1 MGLNLFS
8 RKQSAKRSARKGGG
22 VGSADDYQLADVLT
36 VSEDPL
42 KSHLQTERYGALAA
56 DAERW
61 ADYPGVKD
69 ARKKA
74 LEKIDERFAMV
85 PDGCASLPQ
94 TVNDDPGAAEI
105 DVETAAYL
113 LSLHPIT
120 QAQYQLFVDDGGY
133 EQLELWPQDIWPH
146 LIDFKDLSGHAAPRY
161 WREGRHDRRLCDH
174 PIVGICHFEASAY
187 ANWAGY
193 RLPSEAEW
201 QMAASW
207 RIRSSAQTIRRY
219 PWGDALDINKCNIW
233 SSGVGQTV
241 PVDEYEDGAA
251 PNGVVQLVGNV
262 WEWVNGIYDVGDGGG
277 GRVVGDM
284 VLQSIRGGA
293 YDTYFASQATSTFRT
308 GLVGLARVH
317 NVGFRCAM
325 DVLS

>member
-8 RKQSAKRSARKGGG
+8 RKQTAERPGRKGRA
-22 VGSADDYQLADVLT
+22 VGQGDDYQLADALT

-42 KSHLQTERYGALAA
+42 KSHLQTERYGALAV

-74 LEKIDERFAMV
+74 LEKIDDRFAMV
-85 PDGCASLPQ
+85 PDGFASIPQ
-94 TVNDDPGAAEI
+94 TVNDDPGTPEI

-113 LSLHPIT
+113 LSRHPVT

-133 EQLELWPQDIWPH
+133 EQLELWAQDIWPH
-146 LIDFKDLSGHAAPRY
+146 LIDFKDLTGHAAPRF

-174 PIVGICHFEASAY
+174 PIVGICHYEAAAY
-187 ANWAGY
+187 TNWAGY

-233 SSGVGQTV
+233 SSGVGRTV
-241 PVDEYEDGAA
+241 PVGEYETGAA
-251 PNGVVQLVGNV
+251 PNGVIQLVGNV
-262 WEWVNGIYDVGDGGG
+262 WEWVDGVYDVGDGSG

-284 VLQSIRGGA
+284 VLKSIRGGA